1 MVMGLL
7 AAGKAAKILQSALQG
22 AVDAFKEGA
31 RFVGDKVVDFLNW
44 IKDVGAKFDEKV
56 VQPIQ
61 AWLGPLEPLVDGIK
75 AAIGAMF
82 DVLIAVFNGDAFQA
96 IKDFFTWI
104 GEVTVGDVFGSLI
117 AVYDATVKP
126 ILDYFFGLLDIEVD
140 LVEMLKG
147 ALPGPFARLFDSFDL
162 ILASD
167 IDLGE
172 LLKGALAAPFIKL
185 FDGFEFI
192 GGLTVDLGKMLLGAL
207 SWPFKKLFEGFE
219 FIGGL
224 TVDLAN
230 ILIGFLP
237 EPVKK
242 LFDGFD
248 LLLNTPG
255 VDLGAMIYGE
265 LPAPMQKLIDFF
277 ESVFG
282 LFDGE
287 GDIMGELGNVLWDLL
302 ELAVSPIMS
311 VVDLIGDTIGA
322 IVNFKLP
329 LIDKSLAELV
339 GSVNIPFMAEGGI
352 VNTPTL
358 AMIGEAGP
366 EAVVPLNS
374 QGRGMAG
381 GNSTFNMTF
390 NMSGITDR
398 TDKRR
403 LAQEMS
409 QLIRAE
415 LRRDVG
421 STAIRGGLA

>member
-7 AAGKAAKILQSALQG
+7 AAGKAAKILQSALQA

-104 GEVTVGDVFGSLI
+104 GEATVGDVFGSLI

-162 ILASD
+162 ILESD

-192 GGLTVDLGKMLLGAL
+192 GGLTVDLGKMLL
-207 SWPFKKLFEGFE
+207 
-219 FIGGL
+219 
-224 TVDLAN
+224 
-230 ILIGFLP
+230 GFLP

-287 GDIMGELGNVLWDLL
+287 GDIMSELGGVLWDLL

-311 VVDLIGDTIGA
+311 VVNLIGDTIGA

-339 GSVNIPFMAEGGI
+339 GSIDIPFLAEGGI
-352 VNTPTL
+352 VNSPTL